1 MDAKQRMLAIGI
13 GGFVLA
19 CVQGFLVHSQ
29 RSSIE
34 TMREEVVSLEG
45 NIAQARTT
53 IGKTSDLEREV
64 ILRRETDEVAKRILP
79 NNDDI
84 LNFVRTLREFEEQS
98 GVKIS
103 QIRDKSSSASS
114 RTKKKD
120 DSDFEKVAYSI
131 SFEADAFQM
140 LAFLDQ
146 VESHERFMRVPSFK
160 LSAAQRDNYGDSS
173 SLARHEVEVEVE
185 TYVYQPRAG
194 SARTK
199 IDGYER
205 KRDLLATEISARQ
218 REMSIET
225 YDYKGHR
232 NRRDPWVDPRMP
244 ANRAP
249 GDLVLSIEDQ
259 IRLVED
265 LVARTQEASDL
276 LERWQSANNLIADI
290 EARSVLEK
298 SLTALEEEVR
308 RVDSEDQLLFVLAQ
322 QRFQSEVLDEI
333 DRIRGA
339 LAETDDK
346 QVPIAV
352 LEQAVETMRNHLASG
367 EYELALEAFTGVEGR
382 LQGIDRDPQR
392 RPYVEQL
399 EEYRHMARTVLEFAG
414 LAIDVRGVVD
424 LGGDRKVALI
434 NGKTYAPGEIV
445 APDLLLTGIESDQL
459 SFVFK
464 EVKLTRPLSQ

>member
-1 MDAKQRMLAIGI
+1 MDAKQKMLAIG
-13 GGFVLA
+13 GGGLVLA
-19 CVQGFLVHSQ
+19 LVQGFLIYSQ
-29 RSSIE
+29 RTSIAG
-34 TMREEVVSLEG
+34 MREEVVQLDG
-45 NIAQARTT
+45 KIAQARKT
-53 IGKTSDLEREV
+53 IGETADLEREV
-64 ILRRETDEVAKRILP
+64 ILRRETDAVAKRILP
-79 NNDDI
+79 NDDDI
-84 LNFVRTLREFEEQS
+84 LNFVRTLREFEEKS
-98 GVKIS
+98 GVEIS
-103 QIRDKSSSASS
+103 QIRDKTSSSGNK
-114 RTKKKD
+114 KKKD
-120 DSDFEKVAYSI
+120 ESDFEKVAYSV
-131 SFEADAFQM
+131 SFEADAFEM
-140 LAFLDQ
+140 LAFLDL

-160 LSAAQRDNYGDSS
+160 LKAAQRDEYADDPSN
-173 SLARHEVEVEVE
+173 ARHEVELEVE
-185 TYVYQPRAG
+185 TYRYSPRTG
-194 SARTK
+194 SSRMK
-199 IDGYER
+199 IDAYDR

-244 ANRAP
+244 ANLGA

-265 LVARTQEASDL
+265 LVARTEEASDL
-276 LERWQSANNLIADI
+276 LERWQNASNLIADI
-290 EARSVLEK
+290 EARSVLET

-308 RVDSEDQLLFVLAQ
+308 RVEAEGNIRFITAQ
-322 QRFQSEVLDEI
+322 QRFNGEVLDEI
-333 DRIRGA
+333 DRIRDA

-367 EYELALEAFTGVEGR
+367 EYELALEAFMGVEGR
-382 LQGIDRDPQR
+382 LPGAERDPQR

-399 EEYRHMARTVLEFAG
+399 EQYRHMARTVLEFAD
-414 LAIDVRGVVD
+414 LAIDVRGIVD

-434 NGKTYAPGEIV
+434 NGKTYAPGELV

-459 SFVFK
+459 SFVYK

>member
-1 MDAKQRMLAIGI
+1 MDAKQRMLAIGV
-13 GGFVLA
+13 GGILCA
-19 CVQGFLVHSQ
+19 AVQGFLVYSQ
-29 RSSIE
+29 
-34 TMREEVVSLEG
+34 
-45 NIAQARTT
+45 RTT
-53 IGKTSDLEREV
+53 IQSMRDEAVALEGKISQARSTIGKSADLEREV

-84 LNFVRTLREFEEQS
+84 LNFVRTLRDFEERS

-103 QIRDKSSSASS
+103 QIRDKTSAASS
-114 RTKKKD
+114 RRSKD
-120 DSDFEKVAYSI
+120 DSDFEKVAYQI

-140 LAFLDQ
+140 LSFLDQ

-160 LSAAQRDNYGDSS
+160 LSAAQRDNYGDNGT
-173 SLARHEVEVEVE
+173 LARHDIDIEVE

-194 SARTK
+194 AARTS
-199 IDGYER
+199 IEGYER
-205 KRDLLATEISARQ
+205 KRDLLATEISSRQ

-225 YDYKGHR
+225 YDYRGPR

-265 LVARTQEASDL
+265 LVGRTQEASDL
-276 LERWQSANNLIADI
+276 LERWQGADNLIADI

-308 RVDSEDQLLFVLAQ
+308 RVDAEDQLLFVLAQ
-322 QRFQSEVLDEI
+322 QRFRDEVLDEI

-352 LEQAVETMRNHLASG
+352 LEQAVETMRNHLANG

-399 EEYRHMARTVLEFAG
+399 EQYRHMARTVLEFAG
-414 LAIDVRGVVD
+414 LSIDVRGVVD

-434 NGKTYAPGEIV
+434 NGKTYAPGEMV
-445 APDLLLTGIESDQL
+445 APELLLTGIESDQL